1 MTTNWELNWN
11 YPPQIHEPLTLP
23 STPAQVIYIDCLK
36 RFTQRVHT
44 IQDLESTG
52 RIDLKKAYEGIR
64 FSWEQLQQTRRDLG
78 IVEDSAA

>member
-1 MTTNWELNWN
+1 MTTSWSLNRD
-11 YPPQIHEPLTLP
+11 YPPQIHEPLSLP

-36 RFTQRVHT
+36 RFTQRVRT
-44 IQDLESTG
+44 IQTMENEG

-78 IVEDSAA
+78 IGEDSVA